1 MDIIGKIREGKEV
14 RTEVQ
19 KGVQQTE
26 DDEMSK
32 QYITSLTILL
42 ILPYNPKFSNTK

>member
-14 RTEVQ
+14 RTEIQ
-19 KGVQQTE
+19 KGSQQTK

-32 QYITSLTILL
+32 
-42 ILPYNPKFSNTK
+42 